1 MVSYTLSTYP
11 TDPQPIQRCPAS
23 SGGEVPTGVM
33 LERGGLPD
41 GETKASRLAGK
52 DLGGPMNDSTLGA
65 AAALCR
71 RAGGWTSES
80 SLVSRRHPDPM
91 PPCKRDLQYL
101 WRQMR
106 LQINCLP

>member
-1 MVSYTLSTYP
+1 
-11 TDPQPIQRCPAS
+11 
-23 SGGEVPTGVM
+23 
-33 LERGGLPD
+33 
-41 GETKASRLAGK
+41 
-52 DLGGPMNDSTLGA
+52 MNDSTLGA

-106 LQINCLP
+106 LQINCLPESLLSVVRKNFDELRHCGVPVRRAP